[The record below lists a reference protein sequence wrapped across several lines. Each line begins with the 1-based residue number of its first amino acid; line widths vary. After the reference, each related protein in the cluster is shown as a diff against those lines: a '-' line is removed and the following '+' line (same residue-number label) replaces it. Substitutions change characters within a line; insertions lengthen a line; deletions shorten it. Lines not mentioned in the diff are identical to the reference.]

1 MTDELNSTVAAGD
14 KKIAAPLS
22 SSTSVNTEAKSRK
35 QRNRSSDEHNSLPS
49 GNKHQG
55 LNVKPRESFIFNA
68 VMVIIC
74 VCIAGILIWVAV
86 DGTPIDSY
94 EDTIGLTIVFISTFL
109 LMAIA
114 SYFGFLA
121 FLALSN
127 LYREIKGR
135 KNACPSST
143 LPSNQSKTLASPML
157 GATQEDLATMV

>member
-94 EDTIGLTIVFISTFL
+94 EDTIGLTIVFISTSL

-121 FLALSN
+121 FWLSPISI
-127 LYREIKGR
+127 EKSKGGR
-135 KNACPSST
+135 MRVHH
-143 LPSNQSKTLASPML
+143 LHY
-157 GATQEDLATMV
+157 LATKARLWLHQC